1 MAIIEFIETSVFT
14 EVITKLLE
22 DNAYG
27 DLQAVLVSNPE
38 AGDLIPGGGGLRK
51 LRWSSPRRQKG
62 KRGGIRVIY
71 YVHSRHKLYM
81 IYAYDKSEVGDLTGR
96 QLKNLRDYVKG
107 GLL

>member
-1 MAIIEFIETSVFT
+1 MTTEFIETGVFT
-14 EVITKLLE
+14 EAITELLE

-27 DLQAVLVSNPE
+27 DLQAMLTTNPE

-51 LRWSSPRRQKG
+51 LRWLSPERQKG

-71 YVHSRHKLYM
+71 YVYSRHKLYM
-81 IYAYDKSEVGDLTGR
+81 IYAYDKSEQEDLTR
-96 QLKNLRDYVKG
+96 KQLKILREYVKG